1 MDNDVEKLVK
11 KTQKII
17 KSIDD
22 YFIYVSNILSNVK
35 YLPYKDERLVLK
47 NTFSNLQNKFDMYSW
62 EAACSYPYDYYLL
75 HEKDKHRI
83 I

>member
-62 EAACSYPYDYYLL
+62 EAACSYPYDYYL
-75 HEKDKHRI
+75 
-83 I
+83 

>member
-35 YLPYKDERLVLK
+35 YLPYKDGISFRRSFFK
-47 NTFSNLQNKFDMYSW
+47 
-62 EAACSYPYDYYLL
+62 
-75 HEKDKHRI
+75 
-83 I
+83 

>member
-47 NTFSNLQNKFDMYSW
+47 NTFSNLQNNLICILGK
-62 EAACSYPYDYYLL
+62 LL
-75 HEKDKHRI
+75 VVILMTI
-83 I
+83 IC

>member
-62 EAACSYPYDYYLL
+62 EAASL
-75 HEKDKHRI
+75 
-83 I
+83 

>member
-22 YFIYVSNILSNVK
+22 HFIYVSNILSNVK

-75 HEKDKHRI
+75 DEKDKDRI